1 MGQCLI
7 CMKLLEMMACTV
19 GSWRAGHSMLCLTP
33 AENKRFQI
41 VLYCNVY
48 AVSHQFYF
56 HL

>member
-19 GSWRAGHSMLCLTP
+19 GSRRAGHSMLCLTP